1 MNLVSILYN
10 EATCVKVIEKGR
22 PLDYETYEF
31 IRGCGIT
38 AIVLLK
44 FDLTMGPYIAF
55 KGQYDHNVP
64 IIEALDNLE
73 YLTQFYVGIAGTEMD
88 FLEKNG
94 ERIIIAQQTHTVD
107 VTNFTDAILICID
120 HWVSKTAAHKF
131 ANELLKKSH
140 AEPQLLE
147 EEITQ
152 LKETSPNLKLVLKN
166 TPRKVTLTRPLP
178 KKVKKKQKMNSMMG
192 FNTTPFADFQQREF
206 DEIELKLCAL
216 KKSMFFLR
224 VNLENLNIAHF
235 FDVFMSHIELNK
247 DTTFSINISKRQSK
261 CGLNL
266 TLVLPPNQRNFVER
280 LAGALSMAGI
290 SVSIVRETALEDSWI
305 RPLGITHGT
314 SLRISRKHKDYIQ
327 VLSSPENFISLFRST
342 FLSSFTLATLL
353 DALKTMQVTV
363 ICQGI
368 KGNKVAAEIILI
380 KLHQEKAEL
389 DKVCL
394 PKEFAEYFTKVRG
407 RRALINV
414 VKNLLLRHCTKG
426 IKISLQELTEFL
438 VGDN

>member
-1 MNLVSILYN
+1 MK
-10 EATCVKVIEKGR
+10 AIERER

-64 IIEALDNLE
+64 IIETLDNLE

-131 ANELLKKSH
+131 AKELLKKSH
-140 AEPQLLE
+140 AKPQLLE
-147 EEITQ
+147 GEITL
-152 LKETSPNLKLVLKN
+152 LKETSPNLRLVLKN
-166 TPRKVTLTRPLP
+166 TPRKVTLNRPLP
-178 KKVKKKQKMNSMMG
+178 KEEKKRKKITSVLG
-192 FNTTPFADFQQREF
+192 FNTAPFASFQKREF
-206 DEIELKLCAL
+206 NEIELKLHAL
-216 KKSMFFLR
+216 KKSLFFLQ

-235 FDVFMSHIELNK
+235 FDVFISHIELNK

-261 CGLNL
+261 CDLNL

-305 RPLGITHGT
+305 RPLGITHGS

-327 VLSSPENFISLFRST
+327 ILSSPENFISLFRST
-342 FLSSFTLATLL
+342 FLSSLTLATLL
-353 DALKTMQVTV
+353 DALEAMQATV

-368 KGNKVAAEIILI
+368 KGNKVAVEIILI

-389 DKVCL
+389 DKFCL
-394 PKEFAEYFTKVRG
+394 PKEFTEHFTKVRG

>member
-1 MNLVSILYN
+1 M
-10 EATCVKVIEKGR
+10 KVIEKGR
-22 PLDYETYEF
+22 SLDYETYEF
-31 IRGCGIT
+31 IRDCGIT

-55 KGQYDHNVP
+55 KGLYDHNVP

-73 YLTQFYVGIAGTEMD
+73 YLTQFYIGIAGTEMD

-94 ERIIIAQQTHTVD
+94 ERIIIAQQTHKID
-107 VTNFTDAILICID
+107 VTDITDAMLICID
-120 HWVSKTAAHKF
+120 RWVSKTAALKL

-140 AEPQLLE
+140 AEPHRLE
-147 EEITQ
+147 EEITH
-152 LKETSPNLKLVLKN
+152 LKETSPNLKAVLKN
-166 TPRKVTLTRPLP
+166 TPRKLTLKRPLP
-178 KKVKKKQKMNSMMG
+178 KKVKKKQKITSMIG

-206 DEIELKLCAL
+206 NEIELKLRAL
-216 KKSMFFLR
+216 KKSMFFLQ

-235 FDVFMSHIELNK
+235 LDVFISHIELNK
-247 DTTFSINISKRQSK
+247 DTTFSINISKTQSK
-261 CGLNL
+261 YDLNL

-280 LAGALSMAGI
+280 LAAALSMAGI

-305 RPLGITHGT
+305 LPLGITHGT

-342 FLSSFTLATLL
+342 FLSSLTLATFLN
-353 DALKTMQVTV
+353 ALETMQVTV

-368 KGNKVAAEIILI
+368 KENKVAVEIILV

-389 DKVCL
+389 DKFCL
-394 PKEFAEYFTKVRG
+394 PKEFSEHFVKVRG

-438 VGDN
+438 VGDS